1 MIRAW
6 VRRRWIAFRR
16 RRLLAAYAREFKL
29 RTGKPVGFSPYLY
42 ALQAA
47 ERDGV
52 LKNEDGEIVWKWPED
67 DDAV

>member
-6 VRRRWIAFRR
+6 VRRRWIALRR
-16 RRLLAAYAREFKL
+16 RRLLAAYAKEFKL
-29 RTGKPVGFSPYLY
+29 RTGKQVGFSPYLY

-52 LKNEDGEIVWKWPED
+52 LENEDGEIVWKWPGED
-67 DDAV
+67 G